1 MLGAKA
7 ICELDFDWLNR
18 LMEFKNSL
26 LRASRTTKEVD
37 RRPVKGKLLVLIS
50 SCAVEALS
58 FDDTFFV
65 FQGSQWEKICIS
77 NESKSTVAGKTE
89 TRKTPSLEKHRP
101 IEPLRRMPRLQSNL
115 AQLMLYLTSEL
126 VRSSERIEPLEV

>member
-37 RRPVKGKLLVLIS
+37 RRPVNGKLLVWIS
-50 SCAVEALS
+50 LCAVEAFS

-65 FQGSQWEKICIS
+65 FHGS
-77 NESKSTVAGKTE
+77 
-89 TRKTPSLEKHRP
+89 
-101 IEPLRRMPRLQSNL
+101 
-115 AQLMLYLTSEL
+115 
-126 VRSSERIEPLEV
+126 